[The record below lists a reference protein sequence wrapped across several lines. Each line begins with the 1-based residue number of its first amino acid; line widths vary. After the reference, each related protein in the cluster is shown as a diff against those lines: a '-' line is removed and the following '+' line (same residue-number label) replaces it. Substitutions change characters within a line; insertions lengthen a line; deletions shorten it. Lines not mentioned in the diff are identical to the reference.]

1 VKSFYK
7 PILFLVFITFSN
19 TIWGQ
24 EQLSKQIKQAY
35 SLTNEGALSLDNK
48 YGDIYINGWDKDSI
62 VIEINIE
69 AKGRNT
75 SKAQALLDRVNP
87 NIIATNKQIIIKS
100 EIVKKQKGLLN
111 KYINKIDP
119 FKSEKA
125 NTVIYYKIYL
135 PKYAEVDI
143 HNKYGNL
150 FISNW
155 NGKLKAE
162 IEYGDVN
169 CGEIISNSKINIKQ
183 GHLNIETIL
192 NSTIIAKNAELS
204 IVLAKALKIDSEGTD
219 INIETIEGL
228 DISSNKDKIIIQT
241 INGVLGTV
249 KYSTMHFRNVESKLN
264 LDLYLAELK
273 IQKLNKIPT
282 LNISQKESEVYVNIS
297 ETNFAFNATLKQ
309 GVLRI
314 PKTMQNIE
322 SKMLNKKIK
331 LREITASYGGVKVG
345 NIAFT
350 GVKGVIILKEL

>member
-1 VKSFYK
+1 MKSFYK
-7 PILFLVFITFSN
+7 PILLLVFIMFSN
-19 TIWGQ
+19 TILGQ
-24 EQLSKQIKQAY
+24 EKLSKEIKQTY

-62 VIEINIE
+62 VIKINIE
-69 AKGRNT
+69 AKGRNA

-87 NIIATNKQIIIKS
+87 NIIATNKQVIIKS
-100 EIVKKQKGLLN
+100 EITKKEKGLLN

-125 NTVIYYKIYL
+125 NTIIYYEIYL
-135 PKYAEVDI
+135 PKYVELNI
-143 HNKYGNL
+143 NNKHGDL

-155 NGKLKAE
+155 RGQLKAE
-162 IEYGDVN
+162 IEYGDLIN
-169 CGEIISNSKINIKQ
+169 KETIHGSKINIKQ
-183 GHLNIETIL
+183 GHLNIETITE
-192 NSTIIAKNAELS
+192 STIIAKNAELS
-204 IVLAKALKIDSEGTD
+204 IVQAKALKIDSEGTD
-219 INIETIEGL
+219 INIETIEDL
-228 DISSNKDKIIIQT
+228 DITSNKDKIKIQT
-241 INGVLGTV
+241 INGALGTV
-249 KYSTMHFRNVESKLN
+249 QYSTMHFKTVESKLN

-273 IQKLNKIPT
+273 IQKLNKVPT

-297 ETNFAFNATLKQ
+297 ETNFVFNATLEQ

-322 SKMLNKKIK
+322 SKMLNKKTR
-331 LREITASYGGVKVG
+331 LREITAKYGSAKLG